1 MGQKCFTSPT
11 LTESNIKSLNDST
24 IRFNNMEKTRL
35 INKKIILEAL
45 RTNSC
50 LVIIMNNGRRYA
62 GKVNNVIYDDN
73 NDLINKCCFFRTNY
87 NISCITFKLLN
98 DVPLW
103 YHISG
108 EVQSI
113 YINLINEIIVM
124 NDNEYQESKIYM
136 NSAPLFINRVFSN
149 IL

>member
-1 MGQKCFTSPT
+1 MGNTNSVNETS
-11 LTESNIKSLNDST
+11 
-24 IRFNNMEKTRL
+24 IRFNNMIETRL
-35 INKKIILEAL
+35 KNKKIILEAL

-62 GKVNNVIYDDN
+62 GKVQNVIYDDN
-73 NDLINKCCFFRTNY
+73 NDSINKCCLKKTTF
-87 NISCITFKLLN
+87 NISCINFKLLN

-108 EVQSI
+108 ENFPI

-149 IL
+149 IS

>member
-1 MGQKCFTSPT
+1 MKEAQ
-11 LTESNIKSLNDST
+11 LQ
-24 IRFNNMEKTRL
+24 
-35 INKKIILEAL
+35 NKKIILEAFQ
-45 RTNSC
+45 TNSC

-62 GKVNNVIYDDN
+62 GRVHNIIYDDN

-136 NSAPLFINRVFSN
+136 NSAPLFINRIFSN
-149 IL
+149 IC

>member
-1 MGQKCFTSPT
+1 MGNTMVS
-11 LTESNIKSLNDST
+11 NDST

-35 INKKIILEAL
+35 KNKKIILEAL
-45 RTNSC
+45 HTNSC

-62 GKVNNVIYDDN
+62 GRVQNVIYDDN

-103 YHISG
+103 YHISC
-108 EVQSI
+108 EVQTI

-136 NSAPLFINRVFSN
+136 NSAPLFINRVFLN
-149 IL
+149 IC